1 MVLRFFSWLLAA
13 AFLSPILLVVWMSFT
28 PSAMF
33 RLPFDAFSLRWYYAV
48 FAHPGFTNAFFLS
61 LQLAAVSCVIAVLL
75 AFMCAYALNRG
86 PDFPGKA
93 ALQGLFL
100 SPLIVPHVV
109 YGIAML
115 QFVNGIGF
123 YNTFTS
129 LVVAH
134 VVCVTP
140 YAIRTIDSSLK
151 MVPIEVEWAAMNLG
165 APRVSVLARIVLP
178 MCLRG
183 IAATFLLCGLLSFSE
198 LTVTIFMVG
207 PNYQTLPLRIYNY
220 MSDQLDPT
228 VAAISSMLI
237 ALSLVLALLLARLGN
252 FRDYLK

>member
-1 MVLRFFSWLLAA
+1 MILRLFSWTLAA

-28 PSAMF
+28 PGAMF
-33 RLPFDAFSLRWYYAV
+33 RLPFDEFSLRWYYAA
-48 FAHPGFTNAFFLS
+48 FAHSGFVDAFVLS
-61 LQLAAVSCVIAVLL
+61 LQLAGISCLIAVTL
-75 AFMCAYALNRG
+75 AFLCAYALNRG
-86 PDFPGKA
+86 PHFPGKT

-115 QFVNGIGF
+115 QFINGIGL

-129 LVVAH
+129 LVAAH
-134 VVCVTP
+134 VICVTP
-140 YAIRTIDSSLK
+140 YALRTIDSSLR
-151 MVPIEVEWAAMNLG
+151 MVPIEMEWAAMNLG
-165 APRVSVLARIVLP
+165 ASRLSVLGRIVLP

-198 LTVTIFMVG
+198 LTVTIFMIG
-207 PNYQTLPLRIYNY
+207 PDYQTLPLRIYGY
-220 MSDQLDPT
+220 MTDQLDPT

-237 ALSLVLALLLARLGN
+237 TLSLALALILARLGN